1 MHVYE
6 IDPATDERWDGFIQS
21 HPRASVFHSAAWLE
35 ALRRTYGYR
44 SFAVTTSPPGSALTN
59 GIPFCEVKNFFWKPR
74 LVSLPFSDHCQPLV
88 QDPEELTHLLRYLR
102 QKQEEEGWQYVE
114 IRPVDTGAIAGTG
127 FKQSQSF
134 WFHKLDL
141 CCSPGD
147 LFHQFHHDC
156 VQRKIRRADRE
167 RLRYE
172 EGTSESLLERFYRLL
187 LMTRRRHGIPTQP
200 IKWFRNL
207 IACLGT
213 KVNIALASKDD
224 QPIASILTLRHKCTV
239 VYKYGCS
246 DRKFNA
252 LGGMQFLFWQTIQ
265 KALEDQLWEFDLGR
279 SDRDNPGLVV
289 FKDRWG
295 AAQSEL
301 TYLRCGRN
309 SSRPLAKVGQTSISK
324 YLWAHAPDSM
334 LSAASRALYRHLG

>member
-21 HPRASVFHSAAWLE
+21 HPQASVFHSAGWLE
-35 ALRRTYGYR
+35 ALRRTYGFR
-44 SFAVTTSPPGSALTN
+44 SLAVTTSSPGSALTS
-59 GIPFCEVKNFFWKPR
+59 GIPFCEVNSFLGKPR
-74 LVSLPFSDHCQPLV
+74 LVSVPFSDHCQPLV
-88 QDPEELTHLLRYLR
+88 QDQEELMQLLRYLQLKR
-102 QKQEEEGWQYVE
+102 EEKRWQCVE
-114 IRPVDTGAIAGTG
+114 LRPADTGAVAGAE

-134 WFHKLDL
+134 WLHRLNL
-141 CCSPGD
+141 RCSLND
-147 LFHQFHHDC
+147 LFHQFHNDC

-213 KVNIALASKDD
+213 KVNIALASKDEH
-224 QPIASILTLRHKCTV
+224 PIASILTLRHKSTI

-246 DRKFNA
+246 DRKFNV
-252 LGGMQFLFWQTIQ
+252 LGGMQFLLWQTIQ
-265 KALEDQLWEFDLGR
+265 KAVEDQLWELDLGR
-279 SDRDNPGLVV
+279 SDKDNPGLAV

-301 TYLRCGRN
+301 TYLRCGQN
-309 SSRPLAKVGQTSISK
+309 SLRPFAKIGQTSISK

-334 LSAASRALYRHLG
+334 LSAAGRALYRHLG